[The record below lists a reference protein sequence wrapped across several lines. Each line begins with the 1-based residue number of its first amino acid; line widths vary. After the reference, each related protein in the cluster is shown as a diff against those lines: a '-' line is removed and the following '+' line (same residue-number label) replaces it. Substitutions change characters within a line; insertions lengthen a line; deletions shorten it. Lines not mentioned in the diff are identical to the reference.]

1 MTTPPTLVPGDRL
14 LLERVLR
21 DTGVERVPAHP
32 SLTDYMLVLT
42 RALVERLQRATE
54 PLAGLLGPHAS
65 SVLLATKLFLAAVLG
80 LLLFVAIRWILS
92 RRIAPRPAK
101 AVASAAPDID
111 GSGREDLAR
120 GLEAWASELESHL
133 QAGDVGGALRALW
146 WWLARS
152 LCGPDADPSWTS
164 RELLDRARR
173 PDLRPFAAAFDRLA
187 YGRDAPRVPDVRDL
201 VRRLR
206 STLA

>member
-1 MTTPPTLVPGDRL
+1 MTPPTLAPGDRL

-21 DTGVERVPAHP
+21 DSGVEQDPGRPGMA
-32 SLTDYMLVLT
+32 DYMLVLT

-65 SVLLATKLFLAAVLG
+65 SFLLATKVFLMAVLG
-80 LLLFVAIRWILS
+80 LLLFVLVRWILS
-92 RRIAPRPAK
+92 RRTAGRQMPRT
-101 AVASAAPDID
+101 SAAPAIARSD
-111 GSGREDLAR
+111 REELAR

-133 QAGDVGGALRALW
+133 QAGDVRGALKALW

-173 PDLRPFAAAFDRLA
+173 PDLRSFAAAFDRLV
-187 YGRDAPRVPDVRDL
+187 YGRDAPRARDVRDL
-201 VRRLR
+201 VGRLR
-206 STLA
+206 SALA

>member
-1 MTTPPTLVPGDRL
+1 MTAPTLAPGDRL

-21 DTGVERVPAHP
+21 DTGVERVPGRPGIA
-32 SLTDYMLVLT
+32 DYMLVLT
-42 RALVERLQRATE
+42 RAIVERLHRATE

-65 SVLLATKLFLAAVLG
+65 SFLLATKVFLLAVLG
-80 LLLFVAIRWILS
+80 LLLFVVIRWILS
-92 RRIAPRPAK
+92 RGVIRRRKPRAATAPAL
-101 AVASAAPDID
+101 A
-111 GSGREDLAR
+111 GSDREDLVR

-133 QAGDVGGALRALW
+133 QAGDVRGALKALW

-173 PDLRPFAAAFDRLA
+173 PDLRSFAAAFDRLA

-201 VRRLR
+201 VGRLR
-206 STLA
+206 RALA